1 MNTNGS
7 QLYKTFQGWYD
18 VRLEQKLDFLT
29 KGLKAAAKVSYT
41 SASTTRSSIKT
52 GEIWGNNDFES
63 RNSIIKYHREYDYS
77 NPIVNADG
85 SLTYPMILEKR
96 WPNDEDIELPP
107 NVSYDNLDGY
117 NRKLYYEFSVEYNR
131 SFGSHNITALA
142 LMNRQVSDS
151 KDDKVI
157 KFPSYR
163 EEWVGRVTY
172 NWKERYLL
180 SLIHI

>member
-1 MNTNGS
+1 
-7 QLYKTFQGWYD
+7 
-18 VRLEQKLDFLT
+18 
-29 KGLKAAAKVSYT
+29 
-41 SASTTRSSIKT
+41 
-52 GEIWGNNDFES
+52 
-63 RNSIIKYHREYDYS
+63 
-77 NPIVNADG
+77 
-85 SLTYPMILEKR
+85 MILEKR

-131 SFGSHNITALA
+131 SFGSHNVTALA

-172 NWKERYLL
+172 NWKERYLAEMNISYTGSENL
-180 SLIHI
+180 PEDNASACSLPILWDGVVQKNLL

>member
-1 MNTNGS
+1 MGYRNDNFADDVYTRIIAAPTNSFPIKYSDGYWGDGSTAGYNPVCNMNTNGS

-77 NPIVNADG
+77 NPTVNADG
-85 SLTYPMILEKR
+85 SLTYPMRIL
-96 WPNDEDIELPP
+96 NSLPTFLMIIWMVII
-107 NVSYDNLDGY
+107 VSYITNSLW
-117 NRKLYYEFSVEYNR
+117 
-131 SFGSHNITALA
+131 NII
-142 LMNRQVSDS
+142 VHSG
-151 KDDKVI
+151 VI
-157 KFPSYR
+157 M
-163 EEWVGRVTY
+163 
-172 NWKERYLL
+172 
-180 SLIHI
+180 